1 MPLMRARNSNMRVI
15 FRACANERHGNS
27 EGNTPEKK
35 KRKPNARIDT
45 FTFVDN

>member
-1 MPLMRARNSNMRVI
+1 MSVSVIAESN
-15 FRACANERHGNS
+15 NE
-27 EGNTPEKK
+27 K